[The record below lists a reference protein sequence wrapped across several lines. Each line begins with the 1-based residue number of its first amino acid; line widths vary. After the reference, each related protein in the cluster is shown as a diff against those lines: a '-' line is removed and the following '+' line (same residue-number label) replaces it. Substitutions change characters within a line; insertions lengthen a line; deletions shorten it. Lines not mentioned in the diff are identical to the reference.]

1 MDRSFADRRLRRAS
15 RALRNPKS
23 NKIGGETGSCINFLS
38 MTRFLFCWSIGCVC
52 LVVAGCAGP
61 PPEPAVS
68 PAVVGRY
75 SHTLHDRFY
84 EAWQHPASIGLP
96 RGRISVPVDVTID
109 NTGRILR
116 FRIVK
121 SSGNERID
129 SSIAAVG
136 KTVTRVAPPPGTTS
150 GKPFQLRI
158 YFELDI
164 RA

>member
-1 MDRSFADRRLRRAS
+1 
-15 RALRNPKS
+15 
-23 NKIGGETGSCINFLS
+23 
-38 MTRFLFCWSIGCVC
+38 
-52 LVVAGCAGP
+52 
-61 PPEPAVS
+61 
-68 PAVVGRY
+68 VVGRY

-84 EAWQHPASIGLP
+84 EAWQQPASIGLP
-96 RGRISVPVDVTID
+96 PGKISVPVDVTID
-109 NTGRILR
+109 NTGRVLG

-136 KTVTRVAPPPGTTS
+136 KIVTRVAPPPVTTS

-158 YFELDI
+158 YFELDV